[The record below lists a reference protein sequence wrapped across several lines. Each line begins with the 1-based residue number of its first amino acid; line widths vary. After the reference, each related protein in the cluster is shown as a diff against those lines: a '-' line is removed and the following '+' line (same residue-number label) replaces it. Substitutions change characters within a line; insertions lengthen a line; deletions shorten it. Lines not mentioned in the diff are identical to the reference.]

1 MKSEELRSKPEQED
15 LMNKLTVGA
24 GTVIAAAI
32 RFAVTNTNR
41 AIGVGR
47 KHQAVTRLNERKMMI
62 VHGQML
68 GSRMRMS
75 LTGAAVVA
83 TALAGSNITSAAQ
96 NIKIGLINS
105 YSGFL
110 AQVGDEMQKGI
121 DLYIK
126 EHEKYLPPGVKIEII
141 RRDDAAAPETGKRVA
156 QELITRDHVQLLLG
170 IVGSPIA
177 AAVAPLTQEAKVPL
191 VITNAGG
198 VAITRI
204 SPYVVRVSFTQW
216 QQAYPLGQWAAKQ
229 NWKTAYTAVS
239 DFIPGHDAEAAFTK
253 GWTDAGL
260 KVLGAVRFPTTN
272 PDFAPFVQ
280 RIKDAKP
287 DVAFIWP
294 PAGDQSTTML
304 KAVRD
309 LGLRQA
315 GVHIVS
321 TQDLVPDEELPNMGD
336 VALGLVTAGT
346 YSSAADR
353 PANKAFLAAWNKEY
367 GGKAIPDFLSVD
379 GWDGMSA
386 IFDLIKETNG
396 KFTGEEAI
404 KFLTSWKSANSPR
417 GTISIDPTTRDI
429 VQNIYMRRTEMKDG
443 KLANVE
449 FDTIPNVKDPWKEL
463 NPPK

>member
-1 MKSEELRSKPEQED
+1 MIGHAQFRTTL
-15 LMNKLTVGA
+15 A
-24 GTVIAAAI
+24 G
-32 RFAVTNTNR
+32 
-41 AIGVGR
+41 
-47 KHQAVTRLNERKMMI
+47 
-62 VHGQML
+62 
-68 GSRMRMS
+68 
-75 LTGAAVVA
+75 
-83 TALAGSNITSAAQ
+83 TALAALAIAGSSITASAQ
-96 NIKIGLINS
+96 TIKIGLINS

-110 AQVGDEMQKGI
+110 AQAGDQMQKGI
-121 DLYIK
+121 DLYVK
-126 EHEKYLPPGVKIEII
+126 EHEKDLPPGVKIEII

-156 QELITRDHVQLLLG
+156 QELITRDHVQLLVG

-191 VITNAGG
+191 VITNAAGS
-198 VAITRI
+198 AIPRI
-204 SPYVVRVSFTQW
+204 SPYVVRVSFTLW

-294 PAGDQSTTML
+294 PAGEQSTSML

-315 GVHIVS
+315 GVNIVS

-336 VALGLVTAGT
+336 VAAGLVTAGT

-353 PANKAFLAAWNKEY
+353 PANKTFLAAWNREY
-367 GGKAIPDFLSVD
+367 AGKAIPDFLSAD

-386 IFDLIKETNG
+386 IFDLIKETKG
-396 KFTGEEAI
+396 KFTGDEAI
-404 KFLTSWKSANSPR
+404 KFLTNWKTANSPR
-417 GTISIDPTTRDI
+417 GPISIDPATRDI
-429 VQNIYMRRTEMKDG
+429 VQNIYMRRTQMKDG
-443 KLANVE
+443 KLANIE
-449 FDTIPNVKDPWKEL
+449 FDTIPNVKDPWKEF

>member
-1 MKSEELRSKPEQED
+1 MIGRGQLRT
-15 LMNKLTVGA
+15 LLA
-24 GTVIAAAI
+24 GAAA
-32 RFAVTNTNR
+32 A
-41 AIGVGR
+41 A
-47 KHQAVTRLNERKMMI
+47 
-62 VHGQML
+62 
-68 GSRMRMS
+68 
-75 LTGAAVVA
+75 LTLAAGAE
-83 TALAGSNITSAAQ
+83 TACAQ
-96 NIKIGLINS
+96 TIKIGLINS

-110 AQVGDEMQKGI
+110 AQAGDEMQKGI
-121 DLYIK
+121 DLYLK
-126 EHEKYLPPGVKIEII
+126 EHEKDLPPGVKIEII

-156 QELITRDHVQLLLG
+156 QELITREHVQLLLG
-170 IVGSPIA
+170 VVGSPIA

-191 VITNAGG
+191 VITNAAGA
-198 VAITRI
+198 AIPRL
-204 SPYVVRVSFTQW
+204 SPYLVRVSFTLW

-229 NWKTAYTAVS
+229 GWKTAYTAVS

-260 KVLGAVRFPTTN
+260 KVVGAAAFPTTN

-294 PAGDQSTTML
+294 PAGEQSTSML

-315 GVHIVS
+315 GINIIS

-353 PANKAFLAAWNKEY
+353 PANKAFLAAWNREY
-367 GGKAIPDFLSVD
+367 AGKAIPDFLSAD

-386 IFDLIKETNG
+386 VFDLIKETKG
-396 KFTGEEAI
+396 KFTGDEAV
-404 KFLTSWKSANSPR
+404 KFLTNWKTANSPR
-417 GTISIDPTTRDI
+417 GPISIDPATRDI
-429 VQNIYMRRTEMKDG
+429 VQNVYLRRVEMKDG
-443 KLANVE
+443 KLANIE
-449 FDTIPNVKDPWKEL
+449 FDTIPNVKDPWKEQ